1 MENRQRCPWMF
12 KVPEYL
18 PYHDHEWGT
27 PNHEDNIHF
36 EFLVMENFQ
45 AGLSWSTVFTKRE
58 NYRKSFAGFDP
69 EKVARFTENK
79 IEKLVQNPGIIR
91 NRQKIKAVV
100 NNAKRFL
107 EVQNEFGSFDKY
119 IWGFVNGK
127 PIVKGWRRNSQIP
140 VTNKASDN
148 LSADLKKR
156 GFQFV
161 GSTIMYAH
169 MQTLGLVND
178 HLVSCFRFE
187 EIIRIYET
195 QNSHRGRRA
204 YKIGLKN

>member
-1 MENRQRCPWMF
+1 MKVEKTVDLVDGKPRCPWMF

-27 PNHEDNIHF
+27 RNHDDGAHF

-45 AGLSWSTVFTKRE
+45 AGLSWAAVFRKRE
-58 NYRKSFAGFDP
+58 NYRKAFAGFDP
-69 EKVARFTENK
+69 VKVARFSEAK
-79 IEKLVQNPGIIR
+79 IDKLAQDARIIR

-107 EVQNEFGSFDKY
+107 EVQKEFGSFDAY
-119 IWGFVNGK
+119 LWRFVNGK
-127 PIVKGWRRNSQIP
+127 PIAKAWKRQAQIP
-140 VTNKASDN
+140 VTNKVSDK

-161 GSTIMYAH
+161 GSTTMYAH
-169 MQTLGLVND
+169 MQTFGLVND
-178 HLVSCFRFE
+178 HVVSCFRFSE
-187 EIIRIYET
+187 LTRD
-195 QNSHRGRRA
+195 
-204 YKIGLKN
+204 